1 MKAGGRRARQVRG
14 SQLLRGEKVGAAE
27 GGKR

>member
-14 SQLLRGEKVGAAE
+14 SQLLRGDKVGGAE